1 MLRYAILDADCPP
14 GHAARLAD
22 AGVDYLQLRAKSLPI
37 GQLATLARRLLAE
50 TAHTPTR
57 LLLNARADV
66 ALATQAHGVH
76 LTSHPNELTPA
87 QIRQLFH
94 QKQTH
99 APQGSCHLDR
109 SQTASPFGAA
119 EGPPHFARTGNISAR
134 TPAPSPC
141 STSLSCHTLA
151 DIDRAHALAPDLILF
166 GPIFEKRVPATPQQ
180 AEFVQPG
187 IGLAALEAAVR
198 AARGIPVL
206 ALGGIT
212 DRNTHAC
219 LEAGAA
225 GIAAIRLFA

>member
-76 LTSHPNELTPA
+76 LTSHPNELTPT
-87 QIRQLFH
+87 QIRQLFSRH
-94 QKQTH
+94 TFSGDH
-99 APQGSCHLDR
+99 PLLPTSCSLL
-109 SQTASPFGAA
+109 PVL
-119 EGPPHFARTGNISAR
+119 
-134 TPAPSPC
+134 
-141 STSLSCHTLA
+141 TSLSCHTLA
-151 DIDRAHALAPDLILF
+151 DIDRAHTLAPDLILF